1 MERSGRLI
9 ILCLREWHW
18 DDYKTI
24 PAVCEDYHNT
34 FDKYVMLAFIEFKE
48 SDIIPIENKREPIII
63 RLVAKFNTI
72 YVTRGKKLLEPTSEH
87 FYLFFKPIL

>member
-1 MERSGRLI
+1 MGRLI

-34 FDKYVMLAFIEFKE
+34 FDKYVMFAFIEFKE

-72 YVTRGKKLLEPTSEH
+72 YVTREKTFLNPLPNIST
-87 FYLFFKPIL
+87 FF